1 MRVRGS
7 RIGMTQIR
15 NNYSGGVGE
24 KSGRWMHR
32 YLTDFHDCLLL
43 RHTSEKV
50 SVIPLGSVLCSV
62 QRSLFICGYTCN

>member
-1 MRVRGS
+1 MRVRDS
-7 RIGMTQIR
+7 RFGMTQTR

-32 YLTDFHDCLLL
+32 YWMDLHDCLLP

-50 SVIPLGSVLCSV
+50 SVYGALCHLV
-62 QRSLFICGYTCN
+62 VFYVVCHLY